1 MAAIEVANGIV
12 VQSPDDVEVTVV
24 GGGALRGGLRRAAI
38 SRMSG
43 TDHLRRALSA
53 SGFTIA
59 AEIEI
64 APTRPG
70 TRVLRRDAQTPTQI
84 EVEVGPSERAMVL
97 IEGAGG
103 VYAWTY
109 PQQAARSSGQRR
121 GAQVL
126 VFPLTAGT
134 RGSARGVATATGRR
148 GPVLDWVSDKLI
160 DPVRAYV
167 LKFVARRA
175 IDAAT
180 DYIDGDREEGLVTIA
195 GLDPAAWTP
204 AGSARPRLP
213 QDRPLKILLMVHG
226 TFSSTASG
234 FAQLVGSDSGRA
246 FLSGAYEHYDAVLG
260 FDHKTLTAT
269 PEENAAALLAA
280 LQALGIPEKS
290 SIDAVVHSRGGLV
303 YRVVEN
309 LLADERPDIRLG
321 KAIFVGCTN
330 AGTHLAEPENW
341 AAMIDLYT
349 NGIMAGVRAVSY
361 LTGGAALSP
370 IVSQGIETVGRFVQA
385 LSEVAIDEQRV
396 PGLAAM
402 RPTSDLVM
410 ELNGAAGPLEGLAT
424 YYAITSNFVAQ
435 VEPSKGMTKEFAEFI
450 ADRVT
455 NRLFRLD
462 NDLVVDTASMT
473 SFGTRGSRLADDATF
488 AFGNT
493 DAVIHTTYFA
503 TDIVPLKVSEWLGVG
518 VPRPGGA
525 REQFE
530 PRRTTSRR
538 STVRAA
544 STDEAQLEVVADDRE
559 GPGSGS
565 TLDALTLRRSRTR
578 AAPAAAPP
586 APRQAPRAVETAP
599 SAPSPDPRT
608 VACYF
613 AAEIESHPPPRKP
626 VPLFVTVSRE
636 KIQAAETQ
644 TSTASDAPVNVDTAR
659 AIVVEVI
666 ARKNCRVIGEASA
679 EIDIP
684 RDRRAEALRFLV
696 EGTAEGAADILV
708 EARQGPRILASFALA
723 PVFVDVDS
731 KTLRQSQAGLA
742 MAAHPN
748 EPAVLRIYEIVDSG
762 KVTLRFDLAC
772 VDPNIAVSE
781 SRTLP
786 GGFSRDVYVAEI
798 FKGIESSWLA
808 TNRLYDQFL
817 LRLQANGIVMANELL
832 PDKVREALWTHREAI
847 RAIQVISEEPFIPWE
862 LLYINDRKSG
872 LDGKGFLAEWGLVR
886 WLHST
891 PWPGPKLAMR
901 SDRINCVI
909 PTYLDPALRLAGAD
923 AERQMLAR
931 LFGEPREVTPDSIS
945 VADFLRK
952 DAREC
957 DVLHFACHGEAAQRA
972 VMTADLLMAGTNVDG
987 TFAQDSLSADQVKAF
1002 ARFAESGPR
1011 PTIFINACQT
1021 GRSGRGIGGG
1031 VAGFVDAF
1039 LRPFSEL
1046 GAGALVGALWSVDDK
1061 LAYSFAEA
1069 FYRSLKDGDALVDAV
1084 RTARE
1089 AAKSRKELTWLAY
1102 SVYGNPFARVEGA
1115 PETNRDA

>member
-1 MAAIEVANGIV
+1 MAELEVANGIV
-12 VQSPDDVEVTVV
+12 VRSPDDVEIRIVRDGPVRR
-24 GGGALRGGLRRAAI
+24 GFRGGTASQI
-38 SRMSG
+38 SG

-53 SGFTIA
+53 SDFTIA
-59 AEIEI
+59 AEVEMV
-64 APTRPG
+64 PTRPG
-70 TRVLRRDAQTPTQI
+70 TRALRRDAQTPTQI

-109 PQQAARSSGQRR
+109 PEQASRPSRQRG

-126 VFPLTAGT
+126 VFPLTAEA
-134 RGSARGVATATGRR
+134 RGSARGVPTASGRR

-167 LKFVARRA
+167 LKFVARTA
-175 IDAAT
+175 IDVAT
-180 DYIDGDREEGLVTIA
+180 DYIEGDREEGIVTMA

-204 AGSARPRLP
+204 TRSARPSLP

-234 FAQLVGSDSGRA
+234 FAQLAGSYTGRD
-246 FLSGAYEHYDAVLG
+246 FLSLTNEHYDAVLG

-269 PEENAAALLAA
+269 PSENASALVAA
-280 LQALGIPEKS
+280 LQALGIPQNS

-303 YRVVEN
+303 YRVAEH
-309 LLADERPDIRLG
+309 LLTDKRPDIRLG

-341 AAMIDLYT
+341 ATMIDLYT
-349 NGIMAGVRAVSY
+349 NAIMAGVRAVSF
-361 LTGGAALSP
+361 LSGGAALSP
-370 IVSQGIETVGRFVQA
+370 IVSQGIKTVGRFVQA
-385 LSEVAIDEQRV
+385 FSEVAIDERRV

-402 RPTSDLVM
+402 RPTSDLVR
-410 ELNGAAGPLEGLAT
+410 ELNGGTGPLDRLAA
-424 YYAITSNFVAQ
+424 YYAITSNFVAR
-435 VEPSKGMTKEFAEFI
+435 VAPDRGVTKEFAEFV

-473 SFGTRGSRLADDATF
+473 SFGTRASRLADDATF

-493 DAVIHTTYFA
+493 DDVFHTTYFA
-503 TDIVPLKVSEWLGVG
+503 TDIVAAKLSEWLGFLDG
-518 VPRPGGA
+518 VQP
-525 REQFE
+525 QFDL
-530 PRRTTSRR
+530 PLVRTFRSRQAQVAVSNVESRR
-538 STVRAA
+538 
-544 STDEAQLEVVADDRE
+544 EATLAPRDVA
-559 GPGSGS
+559 GPGS
-565 TLDALTLRRSRTR
+565 DAMSDTQTLRRKRTRGAASPAPAEPKEATSPAATQPSASTSSGSRT
-578 AAPAAAPP
+578 A
-586 APRQAPRAVETAP
+586 
-599 SAPSPDPRT
+599 
-608 VACYF
+608 ACYF
-613 AAEIESHPPPRKP
+613 AAEIESHPPPKKP
-626 VPLFVTVSRE
+626 VPLFVTVSRQ
-636 KIQAAETQ
+636 KIEAAD
-644 TSTASDAPVNVDTAR
+644 SPASAASAAPVNVDTAR

-666 ARKNCRVIGEASA
+666 ARKNCRIVGETSA
-679 EIDIP
+679 EIDMP
-684 RDRRAEALRFLV
+684 RDQRAESLRFVV

-708 EARQGPRILASFALA
+708 EARQGPRILVSFALA
-723 PVFVDVDS
+723 PVFVDADS
-731 KTLRQSQAGLA
+731 KTLRRSQVGLA
-742 MAAHPN
+742 MAAHSS

-772 VDPNIAVSE
+772 ADPNIAVSE

-798 FKGIESSWLA
+798 FKGIESAWLA
-808 TNRLYDQFL
+808 TNRLYEQFM

-832 PDKVREALWTHREAI
+832 PDKIREALWTHRDAI

-872 LDGKGFLAEWGLVR
+872 PDGKGFLSEWGLVR

-891 PWPGPKLAMR
+891 PWPGPQLAMR
-901 SDRINCVI
+901 NDHINCVI
-909 PTYLDPALRLAGAD
+909 PAYVDPGLRLEGAD
-923 AERQMLAR
+923 AERQMLAK
-931 LFGEPREVTPDSIS
+931 LFGSPREVTADSNS
-945 VADFLRK
+945 VTRFLQK

-972 VMTADLLMAGTNVDG
+972 VMTADLLMTGTNVDG
-987 TFAQDSLSADQVKAF
+987 NFAPDSLSADQVKAF
-1002 ARFAESGPR
+1002 ARFADGGPN
-1011 PTIFINACQT
+1011 PIVFINACQT
-1021 GRSGRGIGGG
+1021 GRAGRGIGGG

-1039 LRPFSEL
+1039 LRPYSEH

-1069 FYRSLKDGDALVDAV
+1069 FYRSLKEGNTLVDAV

-1089 AAKSRKELTWLAY
+1089 AAKSRNELTWLAY
-1102 SVYGNPFARVEGA
+1102 SVYGNPFARVSG
-1115 PETNRDA
+1115 PP

>member
-1 MAAIEVANGIV
+1 MAVIEVASGIV
-12 VQSPDDVEVTVV
+12 VQSPDDVEVRVV
-24 GGGALRGGLRRAAI
+24 GDGAARRGLRRA
-38 SRMSG
+38 STSQMRG
-43 TDHLRRALSA
+43 TDHLKRALSA
-53 SGFTIA
+53 SDFTIA
-59 AEIEI
+59 AEVEM

-70 TRVLRRDAQTPTQI
+70 MRALRRDAQTPTQI

-103 VYAWTY
+103 VYAWSY
-109 PQQAARSSGQRR
+109 PQQVARPSPQRGGR
-121 GAQVL
+121 QVL
-126 VFPLTAGT
+126 VFPLTTETG
-134 RGSARGVATATGRR
+134 GARGIATARGKR

-167 LKFVARRA
+167 LKFVARTA
-175 IDAAT
+175 VDAAT
-180 DYIDGDREEGLVTIA
+180 DYIEGDREEGIVMMT
-195 GLDPAAWTP
+195 GLDPAAWIP
-204 AGSARPRLP
+204 SQSERPRLP
-213 QDRPLKILLMVHG
+213 QDHPLKILLMVHG
-226 TFSSTASG
+226 TFSSTAGG
-234 FAQLVGSDSGRA
+234 FAQLAGSESGQA
-246 FLSGAYEHYDAVLG
+246 FLSRANQHYDAVLG

-269 PEENAAALLAA
+269 PGQNAAALVAA
-280 LQALGIPEKS
+280 LQALGVPEGS

-303 YRVVEN
+303 YRMVEN
-309 LLADERPDIRLG
+309 RLAEQRPDIRLG
-321 KAIFVGCTN
+321 RAIFVGCTN

-361 LTGGAALSP
+361 LAGGAALSS
-370 IVSQGIETVGRFVQA
+370 VVAQGIKTVGRFVQA
-385 LSEVAIDEQRV
+385 FSEVAIDEQRV

-402 RPTSDLVM
+402 RPTSDLVR
-410 ELNGAAGPLEGLAT
+410 ELNEAAGPLDKLAT

-435 VEPSKGMTKEFAEFI
+435 IEPSKGVTREFAEFI

-462 NDLVVDTASMT
+462 NDLVVDTSSMT
-473 SFGTRGSRLADDATF
+473 SFGTRGSRLAADATF

-493 DAVIHTTYFA
+493 DDVFHTTYFA
-503 TDIVPLKVSEWLGVG
+503 TDVVPLKLSEWLGVG
-518 VPRPGGA
+518 AA
-525 REQFE
+525 RLGEQFGLA
-530 PRRTTSRR
+530 RTVSRR
-538 STVRAA
+538 ATRRAA
-544 STDEAQLEVVADDRE
+544 FRDEHSLGAVLPSPHLESLEADSMSD
-559 GPGSGS
+559 
-565 TLDALTLRRSRTR
+565 TTTLRRTPTR
-578 AAPAAAPP
+578 AAPAAASPVPSQASVAEETPP
-586 APRQAPRAVETAP
+586 L
-599 SAPSPDPRT
+599 APSPDART
-608 VACYF
+608 AACYF

-636 KIQAAETQ
+636 RIQAAETQ
-644 TSTASDAPVNVDTAR
+644 TSSASGTPVNIDPSR

-666 ARKNCRVIGEASA
+666 ARKNCRVLGESSA
-679 EIDIP
+679 EIDTP
-684 RDRRAEALRFLV
+684 RERRAEALRFVV
-696 EGTAEGAADILV
+696 EGVAEGAADILV
-708 EARQGPRILASFALA
+708 EARQGPRILASFTLA
-723 PVFVDVDS
+723 PVFVDAES
-731 KTLRQSQAGLA
+731 KTLRRSQAGLA
-742 MAAHPN
+742 MAARPN

-798 FKGIESSWLA
+798 FKGIETSWLA

-817 LRLQANGIVMANELL
+817 GRLQANGIVMANELL
-832 PDKVREALWTHREAI
+832 PDKIREALWTHREAI

-872 LDGKGFLAEWGLVR
+872 QAGKGFLAEWGLVR

-891 PWPGPKLAMR
+891 PWPGPNLAMR
-901 SDRINCVI
+901 SDRVNYVI
-909 PTYLDPALRLAGAD
+909 PAYLDPALRLEGAD
-923 AERQMLAR
+923 AEREMLAK
-931 LFGEPREVTPDSIS
+931 LFGNPREVPADSIS
-945 VADFLRK
+945 VTGFLQQNAK
-952 DAREC
+952 DC

-972 VMTADLLMAGTNVDG
+972 VMTADLLMAGSKVDG
-987 TFAQDSLSADQVKAF
+987 GFAQDSLSADQVKAF
-1002 ARFAESGPR
+1002 ARFAQSGPR

-1021 GRSGRGIGGG
+1021 GRSGRGLGGG

-1039 LRPFSEL
+1039 LRPYSEL

-1069 FYRSLKDGDALVDAV
+1069 FYRSLKDGNVLVDAV

-1102 SVYGNPFARVEGA
+1102 SVYGNPFARVEG
-1115 PETNRDA
+1115 DA

>member
-1 MAAIEVANGIV
+1 MAALEVANGIV
-12 VQSPDDVEVTVV
+12 VRGPDDVEVRVV
-24 GGGALRGGLRRAAI
+24 RDGPVRRGFRRGAA
-38 SRMSG
+38 SQMSG

-53 SGFTIA
+53 SDFTIA
-59 AEIEI
+59 AEVEMV
-64 APTRPG
+64 PTRPG
-70 TRVLRRDAQTPTQI
+70 TRALRRDPQSPTQI
-84 EVEVGPSERAMVL
+84 EVEVGPSERAIVL

-109 PQQAARSSGQRR
+109 PEQAAHPSRQRG

-126 VFPLTAGT
+126 VFPLTATTG
-134 RGSARGVATATGRR
+134 GPARGVSSASGKRS
-148 GPVLDWVSDKLI
+148 PVLDWVSDKLI

-167 LKFVARRA
+167 LKFVARTA

-180 DYIDGDREEGLVTIA
+180 DYIEGDREEGIVTMA
-195 GLDPAAWTP
+195 GLDPSAWAP
-204 AGSARPRLP
+204 ARPLRPPLP
-213 QDRPLKILLMVHG
+213 QGRPLKILLMVHG

-234 FAQLVGSDSGRA
+234 FAQLAGSASGQA
-246 FLSGAYEHYDAVLG
+246 FLSEAYEQYDAVLG

-269 PEENAAALLAA
+269 PGENAIAFVAA
-280 LQALGIPEKS
+280 LQALGIPEDS
-290 SIDAVVHSRGGLV
+290 SIDAVMHSRGGLV

-309 LLADERPDIRLG
+309 LLADKRPDIRFR

-361 LTGGAALSP
+361 LAGGAALSP
-370 IVSQGIETVGRFVQA
+370 IVSQGIKTVGRFVQA
-385 LSEVAIDEQRV
+385 FSEVAIDERRV

-402 RPTSDLVM
+402 RPTSDLVRA
-410 ELNGAAGPLEGLAT
+410 LNGATGPLERLAA

-435 VEPSKGMTKEFAEFI
+435 VAPGKGVTKELAEFI

-455 NRLFRLD
+455 NRLFQLE

-473 SFGTRGSRLADDATF
+473 SFGSRSSRLADDATF

-493 DAVIHTTYFA
+493 DDVFHTTYFA
-503 TDIVPLKVSEWLGVG
+503 TDIVPSKLSEWLGFGTPRLEGAQEQIDVG
-518 VPRPGGA
+518 
-525 REQFE
+525 Q
-530 PRRTTSRR
+530 
-538 STVRAA
+538 
-544 STDEAQLEVVADDRE
+544 
-559 GPGSGS
+559 GP
-565 TLDALTLRRSRTR
+565 RRSRR
-578 AAPAAAPP
+578 GAGSIVESPVESNPAAHDVTSSGSGFISDTLTVRRTRTRSVPSAEPTGPKEPPVAAEAPP
-586 APRQAPRAVETAP
+586 SASTSPGSRTA
-599 SAPSPDPRT
+599 
-608 VACYF
+608 ACYF
-613 AAEIESHPPPRKP
+613 AAEIESHPPPKKP
-626 VPLFVTVSRE
+626 VPLFVTVSRQ
-636 KIQAAETQ
+636 KIQAADGPA
-644 TSTASDAPVNVDTAR
+644 SVASDAPVNVDTAR

-666 ARKNCRVIGEASA
+666 ARKNCRVIGETSA
-679 EIDIP
+679 EIDMP
-684 RDRRAEALRFLV
+684 RDQRAEALRFVV
-696 EGTAEGAADILV
+696 EGAAEGAADILV

-723 PVFVDVDS
+723 PVFVDADS
-731 KTLRQSQAGLA
+731 KTLRRSQVGLA
-742 MAAHPN
+742 MAASPG
-748 EPAVLRIYEIVDSG
+748 EPAVLRIYEIVESG

-817 LRLQANGIVMANELL
+817 SRLQANGIVMANELL
-832 PDKVREALWTHREAI
+832 PDKVREALWTHRDAI

-872 LDGKGFLAEWGLVR
+872 LDGKGFLSEWGLVR

-891 PWPGPKLAMR
+891 PWPGQHLAMR
-901 SDRINCVI
+901 NDRVNYVI
-909 PTYLDPALRLAGAD
+909 PAYLDPGLRLEGAD
-923 AERQMLAR
+923 AERQMLAK
-931 LFGEPREVTPDSIS
+931 LFGSPREITPDSIS
-945 VADFLRK
+945 VTRFLQK
-952 DAREC
+952 DARDC

-972 VMTADLLMAGTNVDG
+972 VMTADLLMTGTNVDG
-987 TFAQDSLSADQVKAF
+987 NFAQDSLSADQVKAF
-1002 ARFAESGPR
+1002 ARFADNGPNS
-1011 PTIFINACQT
+1011 IVFINACQT
-1021 GRSGRGIGGG
+1021 GRVGRGIGGG

-1039 LRPFSEL
+1039 LRPYSEL

-1069 FYRSLKDGDALVDAV
+1069 FYRSLQEGNTLVDAI

-1089 AAKSRKELTWLAY
+1089 AARSRKELTWLAY
-1102 SVYGNPFARVEGA
+1102 SVYGNPFARA
-1115 PETNRDA
+1115 SDIP

>member
-1 MAAIEVANGIV
+1 MAAIEIANGIV
-12 VQSPDDVEVTVV
+12 VQSPDDVEVRLVQ
-24 GGGALRGGLRRAAI
+24 ANASRRGLRRASA
-38 SRMSG
+38 SQMRG
-43 TDHLRRALSA
+43 ADDLKRALSA
-53 SGFTIA
+53 SDFTIA
-59 AEIEI
+59 AEVEM

-70 TRVLRRDAQTPTQI
+70 TRALRRDAQTPTQI

-103 VYAWTY
+103 VYAWSY
-109 PQQAARSSGQRR
+109 PQQVARPSRQRGGR
-121 GAQVL
+121 QVL
-126 VFPLTAGT
+126 VFPLTAETSGT
-134 RGSARGVATATGRR
+134 RGISTARGKR
-148 GPVLDWVSDKLI
+148 GLVLDWVSDKLI

-167 LKFVARRA
+167 LKFVARTA
-175 IDAAT
+175 VDAAT
-180 DYIDGDREEGLVTIA
+180 DYIEGDREEGIVMMT

-204 AGSARPRLP
+204 SRSERPRLP

-226 TFSSTASG
+226 TFSSTAGG
-234 FAQLVGSDSGRA
+234 FAQLAGSESGKA
-246 FLSGAYEHYDAVLG
+246 FLSRANQHYDAVLG

-269 PEENAAALLAA
+269 PGQNAAALVAA
-280 LQALGIPEKS
+280 LQELGIPERS
-290 SIDAVVHSRGGLV
+290 SIDAIVHSRGGLV

-309 LLADERPDIRLG
+309 RLAEQRPDIRLG

-361 LTGGAALSP
+361 LAGGAALSP
-370 IVSQGIETVGRFVQA
+370 IVAQGIKTVGRFVQA
-385 LSEVAIDEQRV
+385 FSEVAIDEQRV

-402 RPTSDLVM
+402 RPTSDLVR
-410 ELNGAAGPLEGLAT
+410 ELNGAAGPLDKLAT

-435 VEPSKGMTKEFAEFI
+435 VEPSKGVTREFAEFI

-462 NDLVVDTASMT
+462 NDLVVDTSSMT
-473 SFGTRGSRLADDATF
+473 SFGTRGSRLASDATF

-493 DAVIHTTYFA
+493 DDVFHTTYFA
-503 TDIVPLKVSEWLGVG
+503 ADVVPLKLSEWLGVG
-518 VPRPGGA
+518 AAPLGEQLDLA
-525 REQFE
+525 R
-530 PRRTTSRR
+530 TVSRR
-538 STVRAA
+538 ATRRAA
-544 STDEAQLEVVADDRE
+544 SRGEHSLGAVLPSPHLESLESDSMSD
-559 GPGSGS
+559 
-565 TLDALTLRRSRTR
+565 TTTLRRVPTR

-586 APRQAPRAVETAP
+586 VPSQASVAAEMAPL
-599 SAPSPDPRT
+599 APSPDPRT
-608 VACYF
+608 AACYF

-636 KIQAAETQ
+636 RIQAAETQ
-644 TSTASDAPVNVDTAR
+644 TSSASDTPVNIDASR

-666 ARKNCRVIGEASA
+666 ARRNCRVLGESSA
-679 EIDIP
+679 EIDTP
-684 RDRRAEALRFLV
+684 RERRAEALRFVV

-708 EARQGPRILASFALA
+708 EARQGPRILASFTLA
-723 PVFVDVDS
+723 PVFVDADS
-731 KTLRQSQAGLA
+731 KTLRRSQVGLA
-742 MAAHPN
+742 MAARPH
-748 EPAVLRIYEIVDSG
+748 EPAVLRIYEIVESG

-798 FKGIESSWLA
+798 FKGIETSWLA

-832 PDKVREALWTHREAI
+832 PDKVREALWTHRDAI

-872 LDGKGFLAEWGLVR
+872 QAGRGFLAEWGLVR

-901 SDRINCVI
+901 SDRVNYVI
-909 PTYLDPALRLAGAD
+909 PAYLDPALRLDGAA
-923 AERQMLAR
+923 AEREMLAK
-931 LFGEPREVTPDSIS
+931 LFGNPREVSADSIS
-945 VADFLRK
+945 VTDFLQQHAG
-952 DAREC
+952 DC

-972 VMTADLLMAGTNVDG
+972 VMTADLLMAGSNVDG
-987 TFAQDSLSADQVKAF
+987 GFAQDSLSADQVKAF
-1002 ARFAESGPR
+1002 ARFAERGPR

-1021 GRSGRGIGGG
+1021 GRPGRGIGGG

-1061 LAYSFAEA
+1061 LAYSFADA
-1069 FYRSLKDGDALVDAV
+1069 FYRSLKDGNVLVEAV

-1102 SVYGNPFARVEGA
+1102 SVYGNPFARVEG
-1115 PETNRDA
+1115 DA

>member
-1 MAAIEVANGIV
+1 MAAIEVASGIV
-12 VQSPDDVEVTVV
+12 VQSPDDVEVRVV
-24 GGGALRGGLRRAAI
+24 QDVASRRGLRRANT
-38 SRMSG
+38 SQTRG
-43 TDHLRRALSA
+43 TDHLKRALSA
-53 SGFTIA
+53 SDFTIA
-59 AEIEI
+59 AEVEM

-70 TRVLRRDAQTPTQI
+70 TRALRRDAQTPTQI

-103 VYAWTY
+103 VYAWSY
-109 PQQAARSSGQRR
+109 PQQVARPSRQR
-121 GAQVL
+121 GGGQVL
-126 VFPLTAGT
+126 VFPLTAG
-134 RGSARGVATATGRR
+134 ARGARGISTANGKR

-167 LKFVARRA
+167 LKFVARTA
-175 IDAAT
+175 VDVAT
-180 DYIDGDREEGLVTIA
+180 DYIEGDREEGIVMMT
-195 GLDPAAWTP
+195 GLDPAVWTP
-204 AGSARPRLP
+204 SRPERPRLP
-213 QDRPLKILLMVHG
+213 QDRPLRILLMVHG

-234 FAQLVGSDSGRA
+234 FAQLAGSESGQA
-246 FLSGAYEHYDAVLG
+246 FLSRASQHYDAVLG
-260 FDHKTLTAT
+260 FDHKTLIAT
-269 PEENAAALLAA
+269 PEQNADALVAA
-280 LQALGIPEKS
+280 LQALGIPENS

-309 LLADERPDIRLG
+309 RLADQRPDIRLG

-361 LTGGAALSP
+361 LAGGAALSP
-370 IVSQGIETVGRFVQA
+370 IVAQGIKTVGRFVQA
-385 LSEVAIDEQRV
+385 FSEVAIDEQRV

-402 RPTSDLVM
+402 RPTSDLVR
-410 ELNGAAGPLEGLAT
+410 ELNGAAGPLDKLAT

-435 VEPSKGMTKEFAEFI
+435 VEPSKGVTREFAEFI

-455 NRLFRLD
+455 NRLFQLD
-462 NDLVVDTASMT
+462 NDLVVDTASMI
-473 SFGTRGSRLADDATF
+473 SFGTRSARLAADATL

-493 DAVIHTTYFA
+493 DDVFHTTYFA
-503 TDIVPLKVSEWLGVG
+503 TDVVPLKLSEWLGISA
-518 VPRPGGA
+518 A
-525 REQFE
+525 RLGEQFDLQRTGT
-530 PRRTTSRR
+530 RRATR
-538 STVRAA
+538 RAA
-544 STDEAQLEVVADDRE
+544 SRGEHSLGAVLPSPHLESLEAASMSD
-559 GPGSGS
+559 
-565 TLDALTLRRSRTR
+565 TTTLRRVPTR

-586 APRQAPRAVETAP
+586 VPSQASVAAEMAPL
-599 SAPSPDPRT
+599 APSPDPRT
-608 VACYF
+608 AACYF

-636 KIQAAETQ
+636 RIQAAETQ
-644 TSTASDAPVNVDTAR
+644 TSSASETPVNIDASR
-659 AIVVEVI
+659 AIVVEII
-666 ARKNCRVIGEASA
+666 ARRNCRVLGESSA
-679 EIDIP
+679 EIDTP
-684 RDRRAEALRFLV
+684 RERRAEALRFVV

-708 EARQGPRILASFALA
+708 EARQGPRILASFTLA
-723 PVFVDVDS
+723 PVFVDADS
-731 KTLRQSQAGLA
+731 KTLRRSQVGLA
-742 MAAHPN
+742 MAARPN
-748 EPAVLRIYEIVDSG
+748 EPAVLRIYEIVESG

-798 FKGIESSWLA
+798 FKGIETSWLA

-817 LRLQANGIVMANELL
+817 SRLQANGIVMANELL

-872 LDGKGFLAEWGLVR
+872 QAGKGFLAEWGLVR

-891 PWPGPKLAMR
+891 PWPGPNLAMR
-901 SDRINCVI
+901 SDRVNYVI
-909 PTYLDPALRLAGAD
+909 PAYLDPALQLEGAGA
-923 AERQMLAR
+923 EREMLAK
-931 LFGEPREVTPDSIS
+931 LFGHPSEVPADSIS
-945 VADFLRK
+945 VTGFLQHK
-952 DAREC
+952 AGEC

-972 VMTADLLMAGTNVDG
+972 VMTADLLMAGSKVEG
-987 TFAQDSLSADQVKAF
+987 GFAQDSLSADQVKAF
-1002 ARFAESGPR
+1002 ARFAERGPR

-1039 LRPFSEL
+1039 LRPYSEL

-1069 FYRSLKDGDALVDAV
+1069 FYRSLKDGNVLVDAV

-1102 SVYGNPFARVEGA
+1102 SVYGNPFARVEG
-1115 PETNRDA
+1115 DA

>member
-1 MAAIEVANGIV
+1 MAALEVATGIV
-12 VQSPDDVEVTVV
+12 VRSPDDVEVRVIHNGPV
-24 GGGALRGGLRRAAI
+24 RRGFRRGTA
-38 SRMSG
+38 SQMGG
-43 TDHLRRALSA
+43 TDQLRRALSA
-53 SGFTIA
+53 SDFTIA
-59 AEIEI
+59 AEVEMV
-64 APTRPG
+64 PTRPG
-70 TRVLRRDAQTPTQI
+70 THALRRDAQTPTQI

-109 PQQAARSSGQRR
+109 PQQAGQPSRR
-121 GAQVL
+121 RGGAQVL
-126 VFPLTAGT
+126 VFPLTAET
-134 RGSARGVATATGRR
+134 RGSARGAPTVSGKR

-167 LKFVARRA
+167 LKFVARTA

-180 DYIDGDREEGLVTIA
+180 DYIEGDREEGIVTMA

-204 AGSARPRLP
+204 GRSARPRLP

-234 FAQLVGSDSGRA
+234 FAQLAGSDIGQA
-246 FLSGAYEHYDAVLG
+246 FLSKANEHYDAVLG

-269 PEENAAALLAA
+269 PRENATAFVAA
-280 LQALGIPEKS
+280 LQGLGIPENS

-309 LLADERPDIRLG
+309 LLADKRSDIRLG

-361 LTGGAALSP
+361 LAGGAALSP
-370 IVSQGIETVGRFVQA
+370 IVAQGIKTIGRFVQA
-385 LSEVAIDEQRV
+385 FSEVAIDERRV

-402 RPTSDLVM
+402 RPTSDLVT
-410 ELNGAAGPLEGLAT
+410 ELNRGAGPLDKLAA
-424 YYAITSNFVAQ
+424 YYAITSNFVAR
-435 VEPSKGMTKEFAEFI
+435 VEPGKGVTKEFADFI

-455 NRLFRLD
+455 NRLFQHD

-473 SFGTRGSRLADDATF
+473 SFGTRTSRLADDATF

-493 DAVIHTTYFA
+493 DDVFHTTYFA
-503 TDIVPLKVSEWLGVG
+503 TDIVPSKLREWLGL
-518 VPRPGGA
+518 GA
-525 REQFE
+525 AHPDRIPEQIDLQQGP
-530 PRRTTSRR
+530 PRRSRR
-538 STVRAA
+538 GAA
-544 STDEAQLEVVADDRE
+544 SIVERPFGTDIAAHVES
-559 GPGSGS
+559 PGSGS
-565 TLDALTLRRSRTR
+565 MSETLTLRRTRTR
-578 AAPAAAPP
+578 GAGLAAPAGPREATAAG
-586 APRQAPRAVETAP
+586 ETPP
-599 SAPSPDPRT
+599 SASRSPGSRT
-608 VACYF
+608 AACYF
-613 AAEIESHPPPRKP
+613 AAEIESHPPPKKP
-626 VPLFVTVSRE
+626 VPLFVTVSRQ
-636 KIQAAETQ
+636 KIQAAD
-644 TSTASDAPVNVDTAR
+644 SAASAASDAPVNVDTAR

-666 ARKNCRVIGEASA
+666 ARRNCRVIGATSA
-679 EIDIP
+679 EIDMP
-684 RDRRAEALRFLV
+684 QDQRAEALRFVV
-696 EGTAEGAADILV
+696 EGAAEGAADILV

-723 PVFVDVDS
+723 PVFVDADS
-731 KTLRQSQAGLA
+731 KTLRRSQVGLA
-742 MAAHPN
+742 MAVHPD
-748 EPAVLRIYEIVDSG
+748 EPAVLRIYEIMESG

-786 GGFSRDVYVAEI
+786 GGFSRDVYVSEI

-817 LRLQANGIVMANELL
+817 SRLQANGIVMANELL
-832 PDKVREALWTHREAI
+832 PDKVREALWTHRDAI

-862 LLYINDRKSG
+862 LLYVNDRRSG
-872 LDGKGFLAEWGLVR
+872 PDGKGFLAEWGLVR

-891 PWPGPKLAMR
+891 PWPGPQLAMR
-901 SDRINCVI
+901 NDRINYVI
-909 PTYLDPALRLAGAD
+909 PAYLDPGLRLEGAD
-923 AERQMLAR
+923 AERQMLAK
-931 LFGEPREVTPDSIS
+931 LFGSPREVTPDSLS
-945 VADFLRK
+945 VTRFLQK

-972 VMTADLLMAGTNVDG
+972 VMTADLLMTGTQVDG
-987 TFAQDSLSADQVKAF
+987 NFAQDSLSADQVKAF
-1002 ARFAESGPR
+1002 ARFAESGPN
-1011 PTIFINACQT
+1011 PIVFINACQT
-1021 GRSGRGIGGG
+1021 GRAGRGIGGG

-1039 LRPFSEL
+1039 LRPYSEL

-1069 FYRSLKDGDALVDAV
+1069 FYRSLREGNALVDAV

-1089 AAKSRKELTWLAY
+1089 AAKNRKELTWLAY
-1102 SVYGNPFARVEGA
+1102 SVYGNPFARVSDT
-1115 PETNRDA
+1115 P

>member
-12 VQSPDDVEVTVV
+12 VQSPDDVEVRVV
-24 GGGALRGGLRRAAI
+24 QNGAPRRGLRRATA
-38 SRMSG
+38 SQMRG
-43 TDHLRRALSA
+43 ADHLKRTLSA
-53 SGFTIA
+53 SDFTIA
-59 AEIEI
+59 AEVEMV
-64 APTRPG
+64 PTRPG
-70 TRVLRRDAQTPTQI
+70 TRALRRDAQTPTQI
-84 EVEVGPSERAMVL
+84 EVEVGPSERAVVL

-103 VYAWTY
+103 VYAWSY
-109 PQQAARSSGQRR
+109 PQQVARPSRQRGGGQI
-121 GAQVL
+121 L
-126 VFPLTAGT
+126 VFPLTADA
-134 RGSARGVATATGRR
+134 RGSGHRTSTASGKR

-167 LKFVARRA
+167 LKFVARTA
-175 IDAAT
+175 VDAAT
-180 DYIDGDREEGLVTIA
+180 DYIEGDREEGIVMMT
-195 GLDPAAWTP
+195 GLDPEAWTP
-204 AGSARPRLP
+204 SRSVLRLP

-234 FAQLVGSDSGRA
+234 FAQLAGSESGQA
-246 FLSGAYEHYDAVLG
+246 FLARANEHYDAVLG

-269 PEENAAALLAA
+269 PGQNAAALVAA
-280 LQALGIPEKS
+280 LQALGIPENS

-309 LLADERPDIRLG
+309 RLADLRPDIRLG

-341 AAMIDLYT
+341 ATMIDLYT

-361 LTGGAALSP
+361 LAGGAALSP
-370 IVSQGIETVGRFVQA
+370 IVSQGIKTVGRFVQA
-385 LSEVAIDEQRV
+385 FSEVAIDEQRV

-402 RPTSDLVM
+402 RPTSDLIR
-410 ELNGAAGPLEGLAT
+410 ELNGAAGALDKLAT
-424 YYAITSNFVAQ
+424 YYAVTSNFVAQ
-435 VEPSKGMTKEFAEFI
+435 VAPGKGVTREFAEFI

-455 NRLFRLD
+455 NRLFQLD

-473 SFGTRGSRLADDATF
+473 SFGTRGSRLAADATF

-493 DAVIHTTYFA
+493 DDVFHTTYFA
-503 TDIVPLKVSEWLGVG
+503 TDIVPLKLSEWLGVG
-518 VPRPGGA
+518 APRLGSASEP
-525 REQFE
+525 FE
-530 PRRTTSRR
+530 LERTVSRR
-538 STVRAA
+538 STRRAWFPGENSLGA
-544 STDEAQLEVVADDRE
+544 ILPSRDLESFQSDSMSDTIA
-559 GPGSGS
+559 
-565 TLDALTLRRSRTR
+565 LRRKPTR
-578 AAPAAAPP
+578 AAPSAAPP
-586 APRQAPRAVETAP
+586 APSEASVAAETPP
-599 SAPSPDPRT
+599 STPSPHSGSA
-608 VACYF
+608 ACYF

-636 KIQAAETQ
+636 RIQAAETP
-644 TSTASDAPVNVDTAR
+644 TSSASETPVNVDTAR

-666 ARKNCRVIGEASA
+666 ARRNCRVIGEASA
-679 EIDIP
+679 EIDMP
-684 RDRRAEALRFLV
+684 RERRAEALRFVV
-696 EGTAEGAADILV
+696 EGAAEGAADILV
-708 EARQGPRILASFALA
+708 EARQGPRILASFTLA
-723 PVFVDVDS
+723 PVFVDADS
-731 KTLRQSQAGLA
+731 KTLRRSQVGLA
-742 MAAHPN
+742 MAARPN
-748 EPAVLRIYEIVDSG
+748 EPAVLRIYEIVESG

-798 FKGIESSWLA
+798 FKSIESSWLA

-817 LRLQANGIVMANELL
+817 ARLQANGIVMANELL
-832 PDKVREALWTHREAI
+832 PDKIREALWTHREAI

-872 LDGKGFLAEWGLVR
+872 QGGKGFLAEWGLVR

-891 PWPGPKLAMR
+891 PWPGPNLAMR
-901 SDRINCVI
+901 DDRVNYVI
-909 PTYLDPALRLAGAD
+909 PAYLDPALRLDGAD
-923 AERQMLAR
+923 AEREMLAK
-931 LFGEPREVTPDSIS
+931 LFGHPREVPADSIT
-945 VADFLRK
+945 VTGFLQEHAM
-952 DAREC
+952 DC

-972 VMTADLLMAGTNVDG
+972 VMTADLLMAGTTVDG
-987 TFAQDSLSADQVKAF
+987 GFAQDSLSADQVKAF
-1002 ARFAESGPR
+1002 ARFAENGPR

-1039 LRPFSEL
+1039 LRPYSEL

-1069 FYRSLKDGDALVDAV
+1069 FYRSLKDGNMLVDAV
-1084 RTARE
+1084 RIARE

-1102 SVYGNPFARVEGA
+1102 SVYGNPFARVEGSA
-1115 PETNRDA
+1115 

>member
-1 MAAIEVANGIV
+1 MAALEVANGIV
-12 VQSPDDVEVTVV
+12 IQSPDDVEVRVV
-24 GGGALRGGLRRAAI
+24 QDGPVRRGLRRGAA
-38 SRMSG
+38 SQMSG
-43 TDHLRRALSA
+43 TDQLRRALSA
-53 SGFTIA
+53 SDFTIA
-59 AEIEI
+59 AEVEMV
-64 APTRPG
+64 PTRPG
-70 TRVLRRDAQTPTQI
+70 TRALRRDPQTPTQI

-109 PQQAARSSGQRR
+109 PQQAGQPSRQR
-121 GAQVL
+121 AGAQVL

-134 RGSARGVATATGRR
+134 RGSARGVPTASGKR

-167 LKFVARRA
+167 LKFVARTA

-180 DYIDGDREEGLVTIA
+180 DYIEGDREEGIVTIA

-204 AGSARPRLP
+204 VQSARPRLP

-234 FAQLVGSDSGRA
+234 FAQLAGSESGHA
-246 FLSGAYEHYDAVLG
+246 FLSKANEHYDAVLG
-260 FDHKTLTAT
+260 FDHKTLAAT
-269 PEENAAALLAA
+269 PRENAAALVAA
-280 LQALGIPEKS
+280 LQALGIPENS
-290 SIDAVVHSRGGLV
+290 SIDAIAHSRGGLV
-303 YRVVEN
+303 YRVAES

-330 AGTHLAEPENW
+330 AGTHLAEPDNW

-349 NGIMAGVRAVSY
+349 NGIMAGVRAVSF
-361 LTGGAALSP
+361 LAGGAVLSP
-370 IVSQGIETVGRFVQA
+370 IVAQGIKTVGRFVQA
-385 LSEVAIDEQRV
+385 FSEVAIDERGV

-402 RPTSDLVM
+402 RPTSDLVK
-410 ELNGAAGPLEGLAT
+410 ELNGAAGPLEKLAA

-435 VEPSKGMTKEFAEFI
+435 VAPGKGVTKEFADFI

-455 NRLFRLD
+455 NRLFQLD

-473 SFGTRGSRLADDATF
+473 SFGTRTSRLADDATF

-493 DAVIHTTYFA
+493 DDVFHTTYFA
-503 TDIVPLKVSEWLGVG
+503 TEVVPSKLSKWLGL
-518 VPRPGGA
+518 GA
-525 REQFE
+525 LRLDSIPEQIDLQQAP
-530 PRRTTSRR
+530 PRRSRR
-538 STVRAA
+538 GAA
-544 STDEAQLEVVADDRE
+544 SIVETPFETTLATDDVESPRSDSMSD
-559 GPGSGS
+559 
-565 TLDALTLRRSRTR
+565 TLTLRRTRTR
-578 AAPAAAPP
+578 GTASAAPAEPREAPAAG
-586 APRQAPRAVETAP
+586 EAP
-599 SAPSPDPRT
+599 SASTSPGSRT
-608 VACYF
+608 AACYF
-613 AAEIESHPPPRKP
+613 AAEIESHPPPKKP
-626 VPLFVTVSRE
+626 VPLFVTVSRQ
-636 KIQAAETQ
+636 KIQAAENP
-644 TSTASDAPVNVDTAR
+644 ASAALDAPVNVDTAR

-666 ARKNCRVIGEASA
+666 ARKNCRVIGETSA
-679 EIDIP
+679 ELDMP
-684 RDRRAEALRFLV
+684 RDQRAESLRFVV
-696 EGTAEGAADILV
+696 EGAAEGAADILV

-723 PVFVDVDS
+723 PVFVDADS
-731 KTLRQSQAGLA
+731 KTLRRSQVGLA
-742 MAAHPN
+742 MAAHPD
-748 EPAVLRIYEIVDSG
+748 EPAVLRIYEIVESG

-786 GGFSRDVYVAEI
+786 SGFSRDVYVSEI

-817 LRLQANGIVMANELL
+817 SRLQANGIVMANELL
-832 PDKVREALWTHREAI
+832 PDKVREALWAHRDAI

-872 LDGKGFLAEWGLVR
+872 PDGKGFLAEWGLIR

-891 PWPGPKLAMR
+891 PWPGPQLAMR
-901 SDRINCVI
+901 NDRINYVI
-909 PTYLDPALRLAGAD
+909 PAYLDPGLRLEGAD
-923 AERQMLAR
+923 AERQMLAK
-931 LFGEPREVTPDSIS
+931 LFGSPREVTPDSLS
-945 VADFLRK
+945 VARFLQK
-952 DAREC
+952 DAGEC

-972 VMTADLLMAGTNVDG
+972 VMTADLLMTGTNVDG
-987 TFAQDSLSADQVKAF
+987 SFAQDPLSADQVKVA

-1021 GRSGRGIGGG
+1021 GRAGRGIGGG

-1039 LRPFSEL
+1039 LRPYSEL

-1069 FYRSLKDGDALVDAV
+1069 FYRSLKEGDALVDAV

-1089 AAKSRKELTWLAY
+1089 AAKNRKELTWLAY
-1102 SVYGNPFARVEGA
+1102 SVYGNPFARVSDT
-1115 PETNRDA
+1115 P